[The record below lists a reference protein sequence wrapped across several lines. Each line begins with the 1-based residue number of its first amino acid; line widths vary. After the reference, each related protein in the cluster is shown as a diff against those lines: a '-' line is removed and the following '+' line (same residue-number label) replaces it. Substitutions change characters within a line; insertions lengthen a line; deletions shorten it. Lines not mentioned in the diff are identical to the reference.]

1 MEAGV
6 ASPLHRIGIADV
18 FAESGSREYLFSRYG
33 LGTQNIVDAAW
44 RGLAINRP
52 VPVAPALETTPGAYA
67 PV

>member
-1 MEAGV
+1 
-6 ASPLHRIGIADV
+6 LHRIGIADV